1 MLLRIAIGW
10 HFLTEGLEK
19 YHADKTGK
27 PFSAEMY
34 LKNANGPF
42 APYFRGMLPDPNGI
56 DLLTPERLKQAWTD
70 DVARIERFYG
80 FDEDQKGL
88 AEKRLAEAVK
98 WADQWF
104 AIPDNAHDRD
114 KYFHDLRQ
122 AMLVERD
129 PKAMSFEKERA
140 WDARK
145 ELEGDRR
152 KLTAPILEQAA
163 ALRADIIGKA
173 TPDQKEAKAKAID
186 LTGSGP
192 QYQGPTTFLDV
203 VNVMTKYGLIVM
215 GVCLIL
221 GLMTPFAALCAAAF
235 LGMIYLSMPPWPG
248 LPDNPKVEGHYFI
261 VSKNLIELIACL
273 LIACTPSAHW
283 LGLDALLF
291 GARRRRRLARL
302 DAAEARAE
310 ADDLAA
316 DESARY
322 ASRH

>member
-19 YHADKTGK
+19 YHADRTGK
-27 PFSAEMY
+27 PFSAEIY

-42 APYFRGMLPDPNGI
+42 APYFRGLLPDPNGI
-56 DLLTPERLKQAWTD
+56 DLLMPDRLKQAWAD

-80 FDEDQKGL
+80 FDEEQKGR
-88 AEKRLAEAVK
+88 AKERLDKAVA

-104 AIPDNAHDRD
+104 AIPDNAHNRD

-122 AMLVERD
+122 AMDVERD
-129 PKAMSFEKERA
+129 PNAMSFEKERA
-140 WDARK
+140 WEARK
-145 ELEGDRR
+145 ALDGER
-152 KLTAPILEQAA
+152 KTLTEPIVAQAE
-163 ALRADIIGKA
+163 ALRSTLVDVVA
-173 TPDQKEAKAKAID
+173 TPEQKQAKAGAFD
-186 LTGSGP
+186 LTGKGP
-192 QYQGPTTFLDV
+192 EYHGPTTPLDV
-203 VNVMTKYGLIVM
+203 VNVMTKYGLIAM

-221 GLMTPFAALCAAAF
+221 GLFTPLAALCATAF
-235 LGMIYLSMPPWPG
+235 LAMIYLSMPPWPG

-283 LGLDALLF
+283 VGLDALLF

-302 DAAEARAE
+302 EAAEERAE
-310 ADDLAA
+310 AEDA
-316 DESARY
+316 DADRY